1 MFAKTL
7 VAMALTAA
15 AVSVAEAKDWEIYGK
30 INVSA
35 QQSDE
40 GEGSF
45 GELKS
50 NASRFGI
57 KGDYALEHNLTLI
70 YQLEWEVDPSDE
82 ANEKNIKSRNQFIGL
97 QGEFGTVLAGRHDTA
112 LKLAQ
117 GKIDQFNDYEA
128 DIKTLWKGEN
138 RVSDTVM
145 YQSPSV
151 LGFKFTA
158 QQIMADEPE
167 ADSAQSYAIGYGD
180 EELKE
185 SAWYAAVALDN
196 GVNGYDATRLA
207 LHTKLAGFKLGAML
221 QQQENVETGD
231 EKDGYLASLAY
242 PLGKFELKTQYQVQ
256 EDDNGVSVG
265 ADYKLG
271 KNTKLYGWYSSF
283 DFDSANDSD
292 YLAIGLEHKF

>member
-1 MFAKTL
+1 MFARTL
-7 VAMALTAA
+7 VAMALTVAA
-15 AVSVAEAKDWEIYGK
+15 TSAAEAKDWEIYGK

-50 NASRFGI
+50 NASRIGV
-57 KGDYALEHNLTLI
+57 KGDYALEHDLTLI
-70 YQLEWEVDPSDE
+70 YQLEWEVDLSDE
-82 ANEKNIKSRNQFIGL
+82 ANEKNLKSRNQFIGL
-97 QGEFGTVLAGRHDTA
+97 KGDFGTVLAGRHDTA

-117 GKIDQFNDYEA
+117 GKIDQFNDYEG
-128 DIKTLWKGEN
+128 DVKSLWKGEN
-138 RVSDTVM
+138 RVSDTVI
-145 YQSPSV
+145 YQSPSI

-158 QQIMADEPE
+158 QQIMADEPD

-196 GVNGYDATRLA
+196 RVNGYDATRLA
-207 LHTKLAGFKLGAML
+207 VQTKLAGFKLGAML
-221 QQQENVETGD
+221 QQQKNVATGD
-231 EKDGYLASLAY
+231 EKDGYLASVAY
-242 PLGKFELKTQYQVQ
+242 PLNNVELKTQYQVQ
-256 EDDNGVSVG
+256 EDDNGISVG

-283 DFDSANDSD
+283 DFDTATDSN
-292 YLAIGLEHKF
+292 YVAIGLEHKF